1 MQEVFW
7 DGRHRRGFG
16 SRYKAGSSSFGGKII
31 VFLSQCAPA
40 RARKYLLL
48 LLLLLLLLQQ
58 GGGGWRCTAV
68 T

>member
-7 DGRHRRGFG
+7 DGRHGRGFG

-31 VFLSQCAPA
+31 VVLLSQCAPA
-40 RARKYLLL
+40 SSRER
-48 LLLLLLLLQQ
+48 LLLLQ
-58 GGGGWRCTAV
+58 GVGGGWRWSVV

>member
-1 MQEVFW
+1 VQEVFW

-40 RARKYLLL
+40 CSRKYLLL
-48 LLLLLLLLQQ
+48 LQ
-58 GGGGWRCTAV
+58 GVGGGWRWSVV